1 MFLPESKSP
10 GDDTYRS
17 GEFFIINCG
26 RSGREP
32 YGVAVI
38 VHSSMIQHIV
48 GIRGVSEHIIYV
60 QMKIAG
66 GRFSVVGVYAP
77 HEGRPLEEREAFY
90 EPLSVI
96 LHSLSRDGPLSIFGD
111 LNCKLNFRLAGENNN
126 LGPYLFNRGQPGPP
140 GGELQNRDLLV
151 QLCSRFDLSVVNTFL
166 PKREIQQ
173 ITYFDRRMNRWNSGS
188 VNRLYHKQL
197 DLFVVSRNARSS
209 VLDIRSRSDVEHFW
223 TRIDNP
229 PSTDCESENAN
240 SQT

>member
-1 MFLPESKSP
+1 
-10 GDDTYRS
+10 
-17 GEFFIINCG
+17 
-26 RSGREP
+26 
-32 YGVAVI
+32 
-38 VHSSMIQHIV
+38 
-48 GIRGVSEHIIYV
+48 
-60 QMKIAG
+60 MKITG

-96 LHSLSRDGPLSIFGD
+96 LHSLSRDGPISICGD
-111 LNCKLNFRLAGENNN
+111 LNCKLNFRLAGEDNI

-173 ITYFDRRMNRWNSGS
+173 VTYFDRRMNKWNSDS

-209 VLDIRSRSDVEHFW
+209 VLDIRSRSEC
-223 TRIDNP
+223 RIG
-229 PSTDCESENAN
+229 STTHHLKNAKMRMPIRKREKRK
-240 SQT
+240 